1 MIQSWVLLI
10 LMSTGEL
17 QAYPMENELAC
28 DRERVEII
36 ALSNR
41 VFTGPTAV
49 VAHCV
54 EALVD
59 HGEVE

>member
-1 MIQSWVLLI
+1 MIKAWVLLI
-10 LMSTGEL
+10 LMSNGEL
-17 QAYPMENELAC
+17 QAYPMENELVC
-28 DRERVEII
+28 DRERMEIV
-36 ALSNR
+36 ALSNM

>member
-28 DRERVEII
+28 DRERTEIV

-41 VFTGPTAV
+41 VFIGTTAV

-54 EALVD
+54 EALVEY
-59 HGEVE
+59 GVME

>member
-1 MIQSWVLLI
+1 MIKAWVLLI

-41 VFTGPTAV
+41 VVTGPTAV

-54 EALVD
+54 EALVEY
-59 HGEVE
+59 GAME